1 MNGGTLLGLEYFFK
15 SLSTELKK
23 GDFMECQQN
32 DYFIVWNK

>member
-15 SLSTELKK
+15 SLSTELKT

-32 DYFIVWNK
+32 DYFIV